1 MSKDIKII
9 TYSQVLQE
17 LGETDQ
23 CSHLLLGNGF
33 NSSLGIST
41 KHENIFEKMIE
52 KNLVYEQV
60 KLQIQETGYDI
71 EKLIGLLKNVL
82 KQIEGLT
89 NF

>member
-17 LGETDQ
+17 LGEADQ
-23 CSHLLLGNGF
+23 CSHLLLGNDF
-33 NSSLGIST
+33 NSFLGIST

-52 KNLVYEQV
+52 ENLVYEQV

-71 EKLIGLLKNVL
+71 EKLIGLLKECIKTCL
-82 KQIEGLT
+82 L
-89 NF
+89 